1 MANPEA
7 GTKRVCP
14 ESGKKFYDLNKDP
27 IVSPYTGESYPL
39 SFFEAE
45 KAESVKQ
52 AAKEKPADKAKED
65 DDDDD
70 ELEDSGAEI
79 VSLEEADAEAAGD
92 GSEIPSLDGD
102 DDDEEITIEDD
113 DNTFLETDDD
123 DNDDVSDL
131 IVDTED
137 GDKDT

>member
-7 GTKRVCP
+7 GTKGVCP

-27 IVSPYTGESYPL
+27 VVSPYTGESYPL

-52 AAKEKPADKAKED
+52 AAKSKPADKAKDE

-70 ELEDSGAEI
+70 ELEDGAAEI
-79 VSLEEADAEAAGD
+79 VSLEEADAETAGD

-102 DDDEEITIEDD
+102 EDDEITIEDD

>member
-52 AAKEKPADKAKED
+52 AAKAKPAEKAKEE

-79 VSLEEADAEAAGD
+79 VSLEEADAETAGD

-102 DDDEEITIEDD
+102 DDH
-113 DNTFLETDDD
+113 NTFLETDDD